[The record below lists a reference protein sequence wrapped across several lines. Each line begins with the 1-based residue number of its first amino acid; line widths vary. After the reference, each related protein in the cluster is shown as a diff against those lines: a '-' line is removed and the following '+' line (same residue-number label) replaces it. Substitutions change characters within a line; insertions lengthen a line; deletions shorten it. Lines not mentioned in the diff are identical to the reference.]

1 MSSLTRFFTP
11 SKIKKYL
18 IDFVSEDAFNV
29 LNDALITENA
39 YLAGGSVL
47 SCYSNNFET
56 YDLDIYINQ
65 KNFNNFVIKLNNIDS
80 FGIDDDVIM
89 APPYDGSFFKK
100 NNILFRI
107 TCYFRI
113 ETKIRHLDIMV
124 VSDEINIP
132 ETVLRNFD
140 LTICEIWYNG
150 RTIDGSDLEGIKNK
164 VGRLRKEYNDSLFK
178 HLNSFIIKRIR
189 KYRKRGFEIIYEI
202 PEERQFYI
210 LENKKKLT
218 NSKEWVIKKFITF
231 FYSYKN
237 RDVFY
242 RYLLK
247 SSNNKSL
254 LYPYDSLIKTK
265 NKFLKYFIFI
275 NSIKNFDNYEDF
287 CELLKKFFLIKKPK
301 ILFNKILKHFYDILK
316 NYVENDIY
324 SGYIEEVTG
333 LYDYE
338 ITDLSTVKYLSTN
351 DHIENIMKK
360 YIKNYNDNITVEN
373 SSKDEYDKLIEKNN
387 NKCWDIILIDDI
399 ELDSEYF
406 KEDEALVFIL
416 NGKFFC
422 YTKSYLEEITENYLD
437 NWFCECTG
445 VLDETTQNKP
455 TNTYDLEN
463 IYIKI
468 PLDINVFVLYKYI
481 LFILKNNYSVYFL
494 NFNKRISHSLSYK
507 NTNYRTANYVGAN
520 HCQDGSVINIYNILY
535 YNIL

>member
-18 IDFVSEDAFNV
+18 IDFVSVDVFNV

-39 YLAGGSVL
+39 YLSGGSVL

-65 KNFNNFVIKLNNIDS
+65 KNFNNFIIKLNTIDC
-80 FGIDDDVIM
+80 FGINNDVIM

-107 TCYFRI
+107 TGYFII
-113 ETKIRHLDIMV
+113 ETKIRNIDIMV

-178 HLNSFIIKRIR
+178 HLNSFIINRIR
-189 KYRKRGFEIIYEI
+189 KYRKRGFKIIYEI
-202 PEERQFYI
+202 PEEKKFHI
-210 LENKKKLT
+210 LANKKILT
-218 NSKEWVIKKFITF
+218 NYKEWVIKKFIKF
-231 FYSYKN
+231 FNDYRN
-237 RDVFY
+237 IDVFD

-254 LYPYDSLIKTK
+254 LYPYNSLIRGK
-265 NKFLKYFIFI
+265 NRYIKYFIFI
-275 NSIKNFDNYEDF
+275 NSIKEIDNYEDF
-287 CELLKKFFLIKKPK
+287 CELLNKYFLIKKPK
-301 ILFNKILKHFYDILK
+301 NLFNKVLKNFYDILS
-316 NYVENDIY
+316 NYAQNDEY
-324 SGYIEEVTG
+324 AGYIEDVTG
-333 LYDYE
+333 LYNSE
-338 ITDLSTVKYLSTN
+338 LLDLSSAKYLSEN
-351 DHIENIMKK
+351 EHIEKMMKE
-360 YIKNYNDNITVEN
+360 YIKNYNNNITVEN
-373 SSKDEYDKLIEKNN
+373 ASKDEYDKLIEKNN

-406 KEDEALVFIL
+406 KENEALVFIL

-445 VLDETTQNKP
+445 ILNETTQNKP
-455 TNTYDLEN
+455 ANTYDLEN

-481 LFILKNNYSVYFL
+481 LFILKNNYSIYFL
-494 NFNKRISHSLSYK
+494 NFNKRISHSISYK
-507 NTNYRTANYVGAN
+507 NTNYRTANFVGAN
-520 HCQDGSVINIYNILY
+520 HCQDGSVINIYDITYCNI
-535 YNIL
+535 